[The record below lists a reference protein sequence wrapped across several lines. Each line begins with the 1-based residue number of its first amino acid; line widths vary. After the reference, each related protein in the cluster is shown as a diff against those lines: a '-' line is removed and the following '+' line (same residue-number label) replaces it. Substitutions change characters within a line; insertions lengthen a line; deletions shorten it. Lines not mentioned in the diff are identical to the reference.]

1 MTLAFVE
8 DGVITRYPCGAVDVR
23 RAFPNVSFRLPLE
36 GQDLSEFGVVTVIA
50 TEQPVYDQENNKLE
64 EGTPE
69 YISNDWRQVWNVVP
83 FTAEELQERETMKAA
98 SVRSKRDGLLSACDW
113 TVLTDSPLTTA
124 KKTEWKT
131 YRQALRDI
139 TAAEGFP
146 NTMTWPTEPS

>member
-8 DGVITRYPCGAVDVR
+8 NGAITRYPCFLADVKE
-23 RAFPNVSFRLPLE
+23 AFPNTSFRTPLE
-36 GQDLSEFGVVTVIA
+36 GQDLSEFGVVTVLA
-50 TEQPVYDQENNKLE
+50 TEKPVFDEANNRLE
-64 EGTPE
+64 EATPE
-69 YISNDWRQVWNVVP
+69 YSQSDWRQVWNVIP
-83 FTAEELQERETMKAA
+83 LTAEELQSKNDEQAA
-98 SVRSKRDGLLSACDW
+98 VVRKRRDSALAACDW

-139 TAAEGFP
+139 SAAEGFP